1 MEPITW
7 PWWGWALAIAAG
19 ISTIAAALPPLRSL
33 FVQARESIVWF
44 IRLRRNW
51 LELIEMRAEILGDG
65 NGTPS
70 FKAFVARELE
80 PIHTEL
86 HELRDA
92 GVRRGEGIRENGR
105 AVADLADK
113 LDMLIDLVRPNAD

>member
-7 PWWGWALAIAAG
+7 PWWAWTLAIAAG
-19 ISTIAAALPPLRSL
+19 ISTLAAAAPPLRSL
-33 FVQARESIVWF
+33 FVQAKETIVWF

-65 NGTPS
+65 NGKPS

-86 HELRDA
+86 HEVRSA
-92 GVRRGEGIRENGR
+92 GVLRGEAIDANGR
-105 AVADLADK
+105 AVSDLADK
-113 LDMLIDLVRPNAD
+113 LDLLIDLVRPDAD